1 MPDSNYY
8 SPDLAP
14 SDFYFLFSKR
24 KEFIK
29 ECTFADDKDVICMA
43 NGWLEEQDQQF
54 FYNGIWALE
63 KGWTEYISAAG
74 PVIMMRS

>member
-1 MPDSNYY
+1 
-8 SPDLAP
+8 
-14 SDFYFLFSKR
+14 
-24 KEFIK
+24 
-29 ECTFADDKDVICMA
+29 MA
-43 NGWLEEQDQQF
+43 NGWLQEQDQQF